1 MLSFIEYL
9 TESQGLTGRK
19 TGETFVDKDGKS
31 LIFQKVEFFDT
42 LKDAGNISD
51 ATAVN
56 KPLSNLTGVGVV
68 SFKGQS
74 NKIVR
79 FIKYIKPKTTKW
91 DNSNPNYFN
100 YKSKATDKEKSGLKP
115 SEFLNNSKMENLSM
129 EDILEQVGK
138 AFGKVSPL
146 YTATKQAIAGD
157 YPISVVIGD
166 LSETAI
172 TNYFAEILQPIAL
185 IKGGKSYGGNAKDG
199 IKAITGTDDISNFSI
214 NFPKGV
220 TQGLYD
226 SYLTSGVSQ
235 INISSKFGSA
245 AKSAAASVTNLY
257 TLYKNFKDKDIF
269 KDFKLAIEISR
280 IIAESGAET
289 APLEIAILL
298 AKKDSFEFTET
309 EKELV
314 EKLKGNPNLKLTTN
328 LIKLRDT
335 IKPGSGKTPPVFYH
349 VLAGIAKSVCEYIN
363 KDNQVIKFSRFASIL
378 LNGNTIQIY
387 TQARNE
393 TKAGVDVIVFEKF
406 NTVWPSD
413 AVTNVFIESATRY
426 KTDRVD
432 GKIGYVIKSK

>member
-1 MLSFIEYL
+1 MLSFTEYL
-9 TESQGLTGRK
+9 IESQGLTGRK

-51 ATAVN
+51 ATPVN
-56 KPLSNLTGVGVV
+56 KSLSNLTGVGVV
-68 SFKGQS
+68 SFKGEYG
-74 NKIVR
+74 KIVR

-115 SEFLNNSKMENLSM
+115 SEFLNKSKMENLSM
-129 EDILEQVGK
+129 ENILDQVGK
-138 AFGKVSPL
+138 AFGEVSPL

-185 IKGGKSYGGNAKDG
+185 IKGNYDGNAEDG
-199 IKAITGTDDISNFSI
+199 IKAITGTDDISKFKI

-235 INISSKFGSA
+235 IIISSKFGSA

-269 KDFKLAIEISR
+269 KDFKLAIDISR

-289 APLEIAILL
+289 APLEIALLL

-309 EKELV
+309 EKKLV

-335 IKPGSGKTPPVFYH
+335 IKPGSGKTPPAFYH

-378 LNGNTIQIY
+378 LNGNTIQVY
-387 TQARNE
+387 TRARKA

-406 NTVWPSD
+406 ITVWPSD

>member
-1 MLSFIEYL
+1 MLSFTEYL
-9 TESQGLTGRK
+9 TETQGLIGRK
-19 TGETFVDKDGKS
+19 PGEPFIDKDGKI
-31 LIFQKVEFFDT
+31 LLFQTVKFFDNP
-42 LKDAGNISD
+42 KDAGNISD

-56 KPLSNLTGVGVV
+56 KPMSNLTGVAVA
-68 SFKGQS
+68 SFKAESG
-74 NKIVR
+74 KIVR

-91 DNSNPNYFN
+91 DNSTPNYFEF
-100 YKSKATDKEKSGLKP
+100 KSKAAIKEKSGLKP
-115 SEFLNNSKMENLSM
+115 TDFLKKEKMTNLSM
-129 EDILEQVGK
+129 KDILDQVGK
-138 AFGKVSPL
+138 AFGEVSPL
-146 YTATKQAIAGD
+146 YTATKQAIAGE
-157 YPISVVIGD
+157 PISVVIGN

-185 IKGGKSYGGNAKDG
+185 IKGNYGGNAKEG
-199 IKAITGTDDISNFSI
+199 IKAITGTEDSSNFLI
-214 NFPKGV
+214 NFPEGV

-269 KDFKLAIEISR
+269 KDFKLAIDISR

-289 APLEIAILL
+289 APLELALL
-298 AKKDSFEFTET
+298 LDNVSSSSFVFTKDEY
-309 EKELV
+309 
-314 EKLKGNPNLKLTTN
+314 KLLLDLQKNPNLKLTTN

-335 IKPGSGKTPPVFYH
+335 IKPVSGKTPPVFNH

-363 KDNQVIKFSRFASIL
+363 KDVQVIKFSRFASIL
-378 LNGNTIQIY
+378 LNGNTIQVY
-387 TQARNE
+387 TRASKA
-393 TKAGVDVIVFEKF
+393 TKAGVDVLVFDEF
-406 NTVWPSD
+406 HTVWPSD

-432 GKIGYVIKSK
+432 GKLGYVIKSK

>member
-1 MLSFIEYL
+1 MLSFTEYL
-9 TESQGLTGRK
+9 IESQGLTGRLP
-19 TGETFVDKDGKS
+19 GETFVDKDGNT
-31 LIFQKVEFFDT
+31 LIFQKVEFFDNP
-42 LKDAGNISD
+42 KDAGNISN

-91 DNSNPNYFN
+91 DNSNPNYFE
-100 YKSKATDKEKSGLKP
+100 YKSKATAKEKSGLKP
-115 SEFLNNSKMENLSM
+115 SEFLDNSKMENLSM
-129 EDILEQVGK
+129 KDILDQVGK
-138 AFGKVSPL
+138 AFGEVSPL
-146 YTATKQAIAGD
+146 YTATKQAIAGE
-157 YPISVVIGD
+157 PISVVIGN

-185 IKGGKSYGGNAKDG
+185 IKGNYGGNAKEG
-199 IKAITGTDDISNFSI
+199 IKAITGTEDISNFLI

-269 KDFKLAIEISR
+269 KDFKLAIDISR

-289 APLEIAILL
+289 APLELALL
-298 AKKDSFEFTET
+298 LDNVSSSSFVFTKDEY
-309 EKELV
+309 
-314 EKLKGNPNLKLTTN
+314 KLLLDLQKNPNLKLTTN

-335 IKPGSGKTPPVFYH
+335 IKPGSGKTPPVFNH

-363 KDNQVIKFSRFASIL
+363 KDVQVIKFSRFASIL
-378 LNGNTIQIY
+378 LNGNTIQVY
-387 TQARNE
+387 TRASKA
-393 TKAGVDVIVFEKF
+393 TKAGVDVLVFDKF
-406 NTVWPSD
+406 HTVWPSD

-432 GKIGYVIKSK
+432 GKLGYVIKSK

>member
-1 MLSFIEYL
+1 MLSFTEYL
-9 TESQGLTGRK
+9 IESQGLTGRK
-19 TGETFVDKDGKS
+19 PGETFVDKDGNT
-31 LIFQKVEFFDT
+31 LIFQKVEFFDNP
-42 LKDAGNISD
+42 KDAGNISN

-91 DNSNPNYFN
+91 DNSNPNYFE
-100 YKSKATDKEKSGLKP
+100 YKSKATAKEKSGLKP
-115 SEFLNNSKMENLSM
+115 SEFLDESKMENLSM
-129 EDILEQVGK
+129 KDILDQVGK
-138 AFGKVSPL
+138 AFGEVSPL
-146 YTATKQAIAGD
+146 YTATKQAIAGE
-157 YPISVVIGD
+157 PISVVIGN

-185 IKGGKSYGGNAKDG
+185 IKGNYGGNAKEG
-199 IKAITGTDDISNFSI
+199 IKAITGTEDISNFLI

-269 KDFKLAIEISR
+269 KDFKLAIDISR
-280 IIAESGAET
+280 IITESGAET
-289 APLEIAILL
+289 APLELALL
-298 AKKDSFEFTET
+298 LDNVSSSSFVFTKDEY
-309 EKELV
+309 
-314 EKLKGNPNLKLTTN
+314 KLLLDLQKNPNLKLTTN

-335 IKPGSGKTPPVFYH
+335 IKPGSGKTPPVFNH

-363 KDNQVIKFSRFASIL
+363 KDVQVIKFSRFASIL
-378 LNGNTIQIY
+378 LNGNTIQVY
-387 TQARNE
+387 TRASKA
-393 TKAGVDVIVFEKF
+393 TKAGVDVLVFDKF
-406 NTVWPSD
+406 HTVWPSD

-432 GKIGYVIKSK
+432 GKFGYVIKSK